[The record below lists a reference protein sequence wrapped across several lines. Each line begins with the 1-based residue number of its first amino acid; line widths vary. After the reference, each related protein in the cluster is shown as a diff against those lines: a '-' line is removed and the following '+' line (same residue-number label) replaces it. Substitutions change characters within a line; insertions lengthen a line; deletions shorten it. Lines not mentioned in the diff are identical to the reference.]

1 MSWGYKILL
10 VYGIFVAGIL
20 FMVFKSSSQKM
31 DLVTTDYYEKE
42 LKYQEKI
49 DESGRTNALSE
60 SVRYEVKGNQMRI
73 HFPKDFAG
81 KKITGIAELYCPS
94 NQARDVTKEFAIQD
108 TALQIVIPAI
118 NRGQYE
124 LHITW
129 QAEGVSYYFEKK
141 LFL

>member
-10 VYGIFVAGIL
+10 VYGIFVTGIL
-20 FMVFKSSSQKM
+20 LMVFKSSSQKM

-60 SVRYEVKGNQMRI
+60 PLRYEVKGNQMQI

-81 KKITGIAELYCPS
+81 KKITGTAELYCPS
-94 NQARDVTKEFAIQD
+94 NKDRDVTKEFNIQD
-108 TALQIVIPAI
+108 AALEIAIPAV

-124 LHITW
+124 LHISW
-129 QAEGVSYYFEKK
+129 QVEGVSYYFEQKI
-141 LFL
+141 FL

>member
-10 VYGIFVAGIL
+10 VYGIFVTGIL

-31 DLVTTDYYEKE
+31 DLVTTDYYAKE

-49 DESGRTNALSE
+49 DEAGRTNALSE
-60 SVRYEVKGNQMRI
+60 PLRYDVKDNRMQI

-81 KKITGIAELYCPS
+81 KKISGIAELYCPS
-94 NQARDVTKEFAIQD
+94 NEDRDVTKEFAIQD
-108 TALQIVIPAI
+108 AVLEMVIPAI

-129 QAEGVSYYFEKK
+129 QVEGVSYYFEQK

>member
-20 FMVFKSSSQKM
+20 FMVFKSSNQKM
-31 DLVTTDYYEKE
+31 DLVTTDYYAKE

-49 DESGRTNALSE
+49 DEAGRTNALSE
-60 SVRYEVKGNQMRI
+60 PLRYAVKDNRMQI

-81 KKITGIAELYCPS
+81 KKISGTAELYCPS
-94 NQARDVTKEFAIQD
+94 DQDRDITKEFAIQD
-108 TALQIVIPAI
+108 AALEMAIPAI
-118 NRGQYE
+118 NRGLYE

-129 QAEGVSYYFEKK
+129 QVEGVSYYFEEK